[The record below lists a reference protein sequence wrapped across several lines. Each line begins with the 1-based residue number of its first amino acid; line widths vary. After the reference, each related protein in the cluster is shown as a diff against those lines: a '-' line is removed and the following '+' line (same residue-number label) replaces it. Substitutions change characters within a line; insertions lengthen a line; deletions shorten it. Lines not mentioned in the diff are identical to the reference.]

1 MVPGRSQQSLEDY
14 ARRLGASPSEADAC
28 VTGGTDGYRIGAMT
42 KVVEA
47 YNLVLYSVSSCQRP
61 FISRVLDID
70 TLAGLYTTA
79 TGIAVTPHDLLEGAE
94 RTITLQR
101 MFNVREGMNR
111 SVEMARPHCTSDA
124 QRRDLA
130 QMLDE
135 YYESHGW
142 DPATGIPPAS
152 RIAELG
158 LQDVV
163 SSRPASAR
171 ASTVRAERSSAPC

>member
-1 MVPGRSQQSLEDY
+1 MRAGSAL
-14 ARRLGASPSEADAC
+14 RRAKPTPC
-28 VTGGTDGYRIGAMT
+28 VTGGTDGYRIGTMT

-70 TLAGLYTTA
+70 TLARLYTTA

-111 SVEMARPHCTSDA
+111 WVEMARPTARRTHSAATWRRCWTNTTSRTA
-124 QRRDLA
+124 A
-130 QMLDE
+130 
-135 YYESHGW
+135 GAT
-142 DPATGIPPAS
+142 ATGIPPAS

-158 LQDVV
+158 LHDIVGAHEEAAAL
-163 SSRPASAR
+163 PA
-171 ASTVRAERSSAPC
+171 